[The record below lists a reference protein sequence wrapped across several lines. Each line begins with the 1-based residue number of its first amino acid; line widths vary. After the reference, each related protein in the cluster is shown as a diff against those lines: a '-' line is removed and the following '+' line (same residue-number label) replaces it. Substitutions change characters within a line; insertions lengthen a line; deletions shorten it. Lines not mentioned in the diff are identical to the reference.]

1 MKICQILKFA
11 IEKKKLSN
19 LDAEVLL
26 CFVIQKNKAFIY
38 SYPEFELSKIQEN
51 KFKKFIKQRIK
62 KKPVAYIIGKK
73 EFYSLDFLINKN
85 VLIPRP
91 ETEILVQESLKL
103 LEKNKNIKN
112 IIEIGTGS
120 GCLIISLAKNIKN
133 KKFYAT
139 DISKQALSIAK
150 KNAENNNIKNKIKF
164 IKSDLLKNLNINFTN
179 SILIANLPYLPNK
192 YKKQVSKDLFFEP
205 QKALYAGKDGLF
217 FISKLLKQISKL
229 KNKPKYILLEFDSS
243 QKNEIKKT
251 VQKLLGKINIK
262 FIKDLAGR
270 NRVVII
276 SF

>member
-1 MKICQILKFA
+1 MKICQILKFV

-38 SYPEFELSKIQEN
+38 SYPEFELSKIQGN